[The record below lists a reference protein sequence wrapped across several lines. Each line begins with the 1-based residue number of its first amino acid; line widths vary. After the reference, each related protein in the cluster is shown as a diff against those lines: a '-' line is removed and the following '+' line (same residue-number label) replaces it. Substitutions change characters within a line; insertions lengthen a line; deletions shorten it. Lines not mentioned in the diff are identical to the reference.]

1 MGARHELSE
10 RAPRS
15 SRGVYADERMYRND
29 ELGVWLPE
37 DFLSNLHAG
46 EIFQPAA
53 NNRITVVEN

>member
-1 MGARHELSE
+1 
-10 RAPRS
+10 
-15 SRGVYADERMYRND
+15 VYADERMYRND